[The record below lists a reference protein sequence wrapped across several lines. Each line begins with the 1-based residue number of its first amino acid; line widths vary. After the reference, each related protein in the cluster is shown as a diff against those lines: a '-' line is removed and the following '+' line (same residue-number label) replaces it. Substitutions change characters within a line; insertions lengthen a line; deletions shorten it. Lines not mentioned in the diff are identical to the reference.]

1 MAIPKLIWFE
11 IPVLDLDRAVR
22 FYEAIFDCKLDHW
35 SADEALFGEGK
46 NASGCLL
53 RGAGNVPSTTGPL
66 ITFDV
71 GDDLPGVLARVAKA
85 GGEVLKEKTLI
96 NPDIGY
102 DAEFKDSEGNRI
114 SLYSKH

>member
-11 IPVLDLDRAVR
+11 IPVVDTDRAVR
-22 FYEAIFDCKLDHW
+22 FYETIFDCKLDRC
-35 SADEALFGEGK
+35 SPDEALFGEGM

-53 RGAGNVPSTTGPL
+53 RGKGNLPSTTGPL

-71 GDDLPGVLARVAKA
+71 GDDLPGVLSRVAAA
-85 GGEVLKEKTLI
+85 GGEVIKEKTLI

-102 DAEFKDSEGNRI
+102 DGEFKDSEGNRI